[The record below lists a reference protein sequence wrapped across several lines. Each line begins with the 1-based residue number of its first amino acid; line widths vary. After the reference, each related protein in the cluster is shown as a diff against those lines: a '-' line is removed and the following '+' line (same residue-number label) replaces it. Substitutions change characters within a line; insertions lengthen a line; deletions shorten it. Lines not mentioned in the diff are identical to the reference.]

1 LGLRK
6 TAIVSGNSMLPS
18 LKEGDIVFFK
28 IFKEGKLEPKTG
40 QIVIFNHPNK
50 NVICIKRI
58 SVVNQN
64 NVKVIGDNFEFSE
77 DSNKFGLL
85 NNKNIIG
92 IVTSTLIIPK
102 LKDFL
107 IQKNKSTSLNP
118 K

>member
-1 LGLRK
+1 
-6 TAIVSGNSMLPS
+6 MLPS

-28 IFKEGKLEPKTG
+28 IYKEKYSVLKPG
-40 QIVIFNHPNK
+40 QIVIFNHPLK
-50 NVICIKRI
+50 NIICIKRI
-58 SVVNQN
+58 SLVNQN
-64 NVKVIGDNFEFSE
+64 NIGVLGDNIEFSE

-85 NNKNIIG
+85 NNEKIIG
-92 IVTSTLIIPK
+92 IVTSKFITPK

>member
-1 LGLRK
+1 
-6 TAIVSGNSMLPS
+6 MFPS

-28 IFKEGKLEPKTG
+28 IYKDGDSVLKPR
-40 QIVIFNHPNK
+40 QIVIFNHPFK
-50 NVICIKRI
+50 NIICIKRI

-64 NVKVIGDNFEFSE
+64 NIKVLGDNIEFSD

-85 NNKNIIG
+85 NNEKIIG
-92 IVTSTLIIPK
+92 IVTSKLIIPK

>member
-1 LGLRK
+1 
-6 TAIVSGNSMLPS
+6 MLPS

-28 IFKEGKLEPKTG
+28 IYKEGDSVPKPG
-40 QIVIFNHPNK
+40 QIVIFNHPLK
-50 NVICIKRI
+50 NIICIKRI

-64 NVKVIGDNFEFSE
+64 NIKVLGDNIEFSE

-85 NNKNIIG
+85 NNEKIIG
-92 IVTSTLIIPK
+92 IVTSKLIIPK

>member
-1 LGLRK
+1 
-6 TAIVSGNSMLPS
+6 MFPF

-28 IFKEGKLEPKTG
+28 IYKEGKSKPKPG
-40 QIVIFNHPNK
+40 QIVIFNHPIK
-50 NVICIKRI
+50 NIICIKRI

-64 NVKVIGDNFEFSE
+64 NIKVLGDNIEFSE

-85 NNKNIIG
+85 NNEKIIG
-92 IVTSTLIIPK
+92 IVTSKLNIPK

-107 IQKNKSTSLNP
+107 IQKNKSTSLYP